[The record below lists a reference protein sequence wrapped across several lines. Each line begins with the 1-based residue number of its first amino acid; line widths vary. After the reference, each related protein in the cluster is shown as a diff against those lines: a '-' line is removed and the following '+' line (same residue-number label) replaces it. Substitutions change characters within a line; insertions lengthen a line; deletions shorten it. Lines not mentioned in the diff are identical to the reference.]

1 MDGPQVGEDQFLG
14 TNQDWIEPGRAVP
27 YTTPAMLTYLD
38 TAIGL
43 AVILLG
49 ISLLITILTQMASAL
64 LSYRGSNLR
73 WGLETLFE
81 QIDPT
86 ALPTLKA
93 NARRLAEKVLTHS
106 LISDSVMAGLE
117 TSTWTR
123 RFKLASAIRPEELVS
138 ILKQIGDDPARYDFP
153 AAIQAELNTL
163 LDAKNPVAER
173 QIKLLTNTSTAL
185 AGTVPLIEET
195 VKTVQQAQGKLEAW
209 FSSTMDRVSQRF
221 AMQMRFW
228 TVAFAAAIA
237 FIGHIDSARIVKE
250 LYTSADFRATMAGQA
265 GSMLALAQPLV
276 PEAGGG
282 PALSGAV
289 SVHTDALKKLAAELK
304 IAAPPPAVDTQGGAE
319 QWIEQNVI
327 DPQQRD
333 VALKRYVELRDES
346 FKVLMQQS
354 AESAKRIRDTLAP
367 AEIQLLLHPYP
378 PHWYWYSFEEFLG
391 VLATTALLSLGAPF
405 WFNALKTM
413 TSLRP
418 IVASKQKAEEQRAG

>member
-1 MDGPQVGEDQFLG
+1 
-14 TNQDWIEPGRAVP
+14 
-27 YTTPAMLTYLD
+27 
-38 TAIGL
+38 
-43 AVILLG
+43 
-49 ISLLITILTQMASAL
+49 
-64 LSYRGSNLR
+64 LR

-93 NARRLAEKVLTHS
+93 NAKRLAEKVLTHC
-106 LISDSVMAGLE
+106 LISDSVMVGLKPNA
-117 TSTWTR
+117 WTR
-123 RFKLASAIRPEELVS
+123 RFQLASAIRPEELVS
-138 ILKQIGDDPARYDFP
+138 ILKQIGDDPARYDLP
-153 AAIQAELNTL
+153 AAITAELNTL
-163 LDAKNPVAER
+163 LDAQNPVAER
-173 QIKLLTNTSTAL
+173 KIKLLTTASTAL
-185 AGTVPLIEET
+185 ADTAPLIEET

-221 AMQMRFW
+221 AMWSRIS

-237 FIGHIDSARIVKE
+237 FIGHVDSGRIVKE

-265 GSMLALAQPLV
+265 GTMLNLAQPLV

-282 PALSGAV
+282 PTLSGAA

-304 IAAPPPAVDTQGGAE
+304 IAAPPPAVDPQGGAE

-333 VALKRYVELRDES
+333 GALKRYAELRDES
-346 FKVLMQQS
+346 FKAFMQQS
-354 AESAKRIRDTLAP
+354 AESAKRIREALAP
-367 AEIQLLLHPYP
+367 AEIQLIPHSYP
-378 PHWYWYSFEEFLG
+378 LQWYWYSFEEFLG

-413 TSLRP
+413 TNLRP